1 MNVLKSLLNI
11 LLFSI
16 YLTFLMFKIILR
28 SFISPQNVI
37 AKNRIKTGFMV
48 WKTRIRILMLKLV
61 VGVRVQG

>member
-1 MNVLKSLLNI
+1 MSVLKSLLNI

-61 VGVRVQG
+61 VAVRDQG

>member
-1 MNVLKSLLNI
+1 MSVLKSLLNI

-48 WKTRIRILMLKLV
+48 GKTRIRILMLKLV
-61 VGVRVQG
+61 VAVRDQG

>member
-1 MNVLKSLLNI
+1 MSVLKSLLNI
-11 LLFSI
+11 LLFSK